1 MVVHNLLI
9 KDKEPVDL
17 RTLAFLDDHVSRLR
31 FLTLRLDLSRVEV
44 AIRTSWAP
52 GISYDICILYMDFL
66 ILTV

>member
-1 MVVHNLLI
+1 MLNAINSTFFAVVQNLTGI

-44 AIRTSWAP
+44 AIRASWAP
-52 GISYDICILYMDFL
+52 VMIIG
-66 ILTV
+66 

>member
-1 MVVHNLLI
+1 MVVQNLLI

-44 AIRTSWAP
+44 AIRTSWAS
-52 GISYDICILYMDFL
+52 GMIID
-66 ILTV
+66 